1 MILNSRQIAIIYEIA
16 NREGYSSYKDLVR
29 QFSITE
35 KTLRKDI
42 RTINDVISANN
53 VKILLQKGKGFYLNC
68 SQEEKNRILTSF
80 NYRFD
85 DAFDIENTYTQ
96 KNLKIYYLLQR
107 GDFKTEK
114 VASELGTNKNNISRL
129 LVDVRTRL
137 KEYDIRLI
145 SRPGRGLNMEGDEIN
160 IRNCL
165 IDSMSQI
172 SSDEILSVFNDN
184 ISLFGISQ
192 NEIDN
197 ISSICLNIVEKY
209 KISLSRLSIKKLIE
223 AVILTIRRLNN
234 GHCASFD
241 TKQEELI
248 RSFKVNDIVN
258 DFIDQI
264 TAYYGLKLP
273 QSEILYLS
281 MYLVLLMDY
290 FDDKYSQDYVSYL
303 QKEALENTEKILQIF
318 EENHICSNQNKAVFY
333 DAIYRACLEVP
344 VRAAFHMTENDF
356 NTAFRRS
363 CLKMPLIMSIAS
375 KADAYLKDK
384 YSFNPGDF
392 VLLELALF
400 IYINMKAQASSSEMS
415 KISILTPLDSYSC
428 KSVVSQIRAQCGDYI
443 GDIDVFPLSE
453 LSSHDLSSY
462 DLLLYFENTDKIRRI
477 NNLKKLRISI
487 EFSPDDLKHLFNILG
502 PIPRYLDTC
511 FARLSSEK
519 QEEWCFDLDDIE
531 QAHDFIRKK
540 ICMEDHDLIDQ
551 LEALPKD
558 HVFIVNDNYHIV
570 LFTDDPALRKTAVL
584 RLKKPNQIEGR
595 SYSKILINIIFCKDS
610 IITLKASEE
619 IIRRMAS
626 ISPDLIEKDQRKTG
640 NLLDYY
646 VSDRNA
652 F

>member
-16 NREGYSSYKDLVR
+16 DREGYSSYKDLTR

-53 VKILLQKGKGFYLNC
+53 VKILLKKGKGFYLDC
-68 SQEEKNRILTSF
+68 SKEEKNRILASF

-96 KNLKIYYLLQR
+96 KDLKIYYLLQR

-137 KEYDIRLI
+137 KEYDISLI
-145 SRPGRGLNMEGDEIN
+145 SRPGKGLNMEGDEIN

-197 ISSICLNIVEKY
+197 VSSICFNILEKY
-209 KISLSRLSIKKLIE
+209 KVSVSRLSIKKLIE

-234 GHCASFD
+234 GHCVHFDEKQKDLILSF
-241 TKQEELI
+241 
-248 RSFKVNDIVN
+248 RVNDIVN
-258 DFIDQI
+258 DLIDQI

-303 QKEALENTEKILQIF
+303 QKEASDNTEKILQIF
-318 EENHICSNQNKAVFY
+318 EKNHICSDQNKAIFY

-356 NTAFRRS
+356 NAAFRKS
-363 CLKMPLIMSIAS
+363 CLKMPLIMTIAS
-375 KADAYLKDK
+375 KAYTYLKEK
-384 YSFNPGDF
+384 YDFNPGDF

-400 IYINMKAQASSSEMS
+400 VYINMKAEASSCEMS

-428 KSVVSQIRAQCGDYI
+428 KSVVTQIRAQCGDYI

-453 LSSHDLSSY
+453 LSSYDLHSY
-462 DLLLYFENTDKIRRI
+462 DLLLYFENTDEIRLI
-477 NNLKKLRISI
+477 SGVKKLKISI

-502 PIPRYLDTC
+502 PIPRYLESC
-511 FARLSSEK
+511 FEK
-519 QEEWCFDLDDIE
+519 LPVDQQEKWCFDLDEIQE
-531 QAHDFIRKK
+531 AYVFIRKK
-540 ICMEDHDLIDQ
+540 ICKNDPKLLKQ
-551 LEALPKD
+551 LETLPKD

-570 LFTDDPALRKTAVL
+570 LFTNDTSARKTAVI
-584 RLKKPNQIEGR
+584 RLKQAAQISGR
-595 SYSKILINIIFCKDS
+595 SFSKIIVNIISCKDS
-610 IITLKASEE
+610 IIRLKASEE
-619 IIRRMAS
+619 IIRRMAAL
-626 ISPDLIEKDQRKTG
+626 SPDLIETDLQKTD

-646 VSDRNA
+646 VSDRDT